1 MFELS
6 SALTIVAIE
15 RDLCQTDLPSL
26 DHSSPAPGC
35 FLFINK
41 LTWNERLVTECVHT
55 TSLYSRMKVTP
66 TPVIAHWLLFHS
78 VAVLTYRN
86 DN

>member
-6 SALTIVAIE
+6 SALTVVAIE
-15 RDLCQTDLPSL
+15 RDLCQTDPPSL
-26 DHSSPAPGC
+26 DHSSPPLGR

-41 LTWNERLVTECVHT
+41 LTSNERVVTECVHT
-55 TSLYSRMKVTP
+55 TSLYSRMKVT
-66 TPVIAHWLLFHS
+66 HWLLFHS